1 MLVTTNAIVLSSIKY
16 GEADLIIKCFTE
28 NYGVKSYLLKG
39 ILKTKKGALKPALF
53 QLFSI
58 LEITASHRQN
68 SELHFIKETKIA
80 VPLQEIQN
88 NIVKLSLVLFLSE
101 VVRQSI
107 REEEENSSL
116 YRFLE
121 QTVLWLENNNSVADF
136 HLVFMVQLTHFLGF
150 FPDIST
156 IEKPVFN
163 PVEGIFE
170 DVATNNYAIVLESKS
185 AFKKL
190 LITDFETLSVLEI
203 SKKQRE
209 QYLQMLLLYYQ
220 LHIQG
225 FKTPKSLSVLTSIF
239 H

>member
-68 SELHFIKETKIA
+68 SELHFIKEAKIA

-116 YRFLE
+116 YRF
-121 QTVLWLENNNSVADF
+121 WN
-136 HLVFMVQLTHFLGF
+136 
-150 FPDIST
+150 
-156 IEKPVFN
+156 K
-163 PVEGIFE
+163 
-170 DVATNNYAIVLESKS
+170 
-185 AFKKL
+185 
-190 LITDFETLSVLEI
+190 
-203 SKKQRE
+203 
-209 QYLQMLLLYYQ
+209 LYYG
-220 LHIQG
+220 LKIIIRW
-225 FKTPKSLSVLTSIF
+225 LIF
-239 H
+239 IWYLWYN